1 MLTGYIEG
9 YYGVELSW
17 KERNSIISK
26 LHEVGCNTYFYC
38 PKEDPYHRV
47 NWKDDYPVGWIED
60 FREFKSNADR
70 VGIDIIFGISPGASL
85 DLKDF
90 EYLERKI
97 DIFKELSIKNF
108 CILFDDIPKEKEQFS
123 LHRRVLELCLEKFP
137 NIKLSCVPSQYCKN
151 MVEKSNNDYLTE
163 LDKVDTSIPFF
174 WTGNQVI
181 TSNYSNNNID
191 SWKALFREDRDLI
204 IWDNTFANDYCVPKI
219 VMQNFDGFF
228 SVDDKKVSGFLLN
241 ASGIE
246 LIDLIAIEI
255 LDDTLKEN
263 HRTLED
269 ILKDRGFPKEL
280 INLSH
285 FFKINISS
293 TFSDDEKKDLDFLL
307 WNWNGKIKK
316 FFYPYLHQLSQIF
329 NETDQNELN
338 GLKKRFRVKE

>member
-70 VGIDIIFGISPGASL
+70 LGIDIIFGISPGASL
-85 DLKDF
+85 ELKDF

-97 DIFKELSIKNF
+97 EIFKELSIENF

-123 LHRRVLELCLEKFP
+123 RHRRVLELCLEKFP

-151 MVEKSNNDYLTE
+151 MVEKCNNDYLSE
-163 LDKVDTSIPFF
+163 LDKVDISIPFF

-255 LDDTLKEN
+255 LGDTLKEN

-293 TFSDDEKKDLDFLL
+293 TFSDDEKKDLD
-307 WNWNGKIKK
+307 
-316 FFYPYLHQLSQIF
+316 LSLIHI
-329 NETDQNELN
+329 
-338 GLKKRFRVKE
+338 